1 VRRADCALSLCGGRD
16 PIQRVG
22 TAGNTRQFREIRS
35 GAGYLFQNDLRAYFG
50 LADHAGPVA
59 VEVRMPGGR
68 LWRWPALSVDRLH
81 VLELSPSSSA
91 MGTLSHDASSDQ

>member
-1 VRRADCALSLCGGRD
+1 VSAEANRFAIGATVTIDTGGHK
-16 PIQRVG
+16 
-22 TAGNTRQFREIRS
+22 QFREIRS
-35 GAGYLFQNDLRAYFG
+35 GAGYLSHNDLRAYFG

-68 LWRWPALSVDRLH
+68 LWRWPALPVNRLH

-91 MGTLSHDASSDQ
+91 MAPALAK